1 MPPRELPDAD
11 ALIASLLNLMTRFAS
26 LGCPQHA
33 ALIRRELALLV
44 GYPDE
49 QVAPLVKQVCR
60 RLEGEWAQLRFAID
74 DDSPHSQPSSTLH

>member
-26 LGCPQHA
+26 LGCPQQA
-33 ALIRRELALLV
+33 ALIRRELALLI
-44 GYPDE
+44 GYPDD
-49 QVAPLVKQVCR
+49 QVTPLVKQVCR

-74 DDSPHSQPSSTLH
+74 DSPHHQPSSALH

>member
-26 LGCPQHA
+26 LGCPQQA

-49 QVAPLVKQVCR
+49 QIGRAHV
-60 RLEGEWAQLRFAID
+60 
-74 DDSPHSQPSSTLH
+74 